1 MAARTVV
8 DFAVP
13 EGCAPAS
20 EVGDPRGF
28 VAGRFS
34 APELSAIAW
43 RLAARGAAALAEL
56 PLERRVEVWCA
67 TIETLLDPE
76 SEERIRWIRPL
87 MATARL
93 SAEGLSE
100 GLRVMLEGAGPAA
113 AEELLRRARGREI
126 PASPAAAILAGNV
139 PALAVQ
145 VVLPALLLGRP
156 LLVKSASDEPLFA
169 AVLVESLV
177 RREPALADALAAVH
191 FDGRAPALAAAA
203 LGRAERI
210 VAYGGA
216 EAVGALAARYGARL
230 LAHGPK
236 ASLAFVARDVDP
248 VGVGRALARDVA
260 LFDQRGCLSVH
271 AVYAEGDARELAEG
285 LAWGLALEH
294 GRLPPGPIDPAAA
307 AVVQRLRGVA
317 ELEERAVG
325 RLGLAQGTVLLEP
338 GLDFAPSPG
347 LRTVRVHAVEALEQA
362 VATLAPWRGKLQG
375 VAVAGDA
382 AERVAARLTPL
393 GVSRIAP
400 AGRLQEA
407 DAAWANGGIDPLDA
421 FG

>member
-20 EVGDPRGF
+20 VVEDPRGF
-28 VAGRFS
+28 VAGRFA
-34 APELSAIAW
+34 APELATVAW
-43 RLAARGAAALAEL
+43 RLAARGAAALAEM
-56 PLERRVEVWCA
+56 PIERRVEVWCA
-67 TIETLLDPE
+67 TVEALLDPE

-87 MATARL
+87 LATARL

-100 GLRVMLEGAGPAA
+100 GLRVMLEGAGPVAV
-113 AEELLRRARGREI
+113 EELLRRGDGRQV
-126 PASPAAAILAGNV
+126 PTPAAAILAGNV

-169 AVLVESLV
+169 VALVEGLV
-177 RREPALADALAAVH
+177 RREPSLADALAALH
-191 FDGRAPALAAAA
+191 FEGRDVELGAAA
-203 LGRAERI
+203 LGHAERV
-210 VAYGGA
+210 VAFGGA
-216 EAVGALAARYGARL
+216 EAVGALASRL
-230 LAHGPK
+230 GSRLVAYGPK
-236 ASLAFVARDVDP
+236 ASVAFVAREVDP

-271 AVYAEGDARELAEG
+271 AVYVEGEGAELADG

-307 AVVQRLRGVA
+307 AVVHRLRGVA
-317 ELEERAVG
+317 ELAGGAVG
-325 RLGLAQGTVLLEP
+325 SLPLAQGTVLLERDV
-338 GLDFAPSPG
+338 DFQPSPG
-347 LRTVRVHAVEALEQA
+347 LRTVRVHPVETLERA
-362 VATLAPWRGKLQG
+362 VAALAPWRGKLQG

-382 AERVAARLTPL
+382 AERAANRLTPL

-407 DAAWANGGIDPLDA
+407 DATWANGGIDPLDA